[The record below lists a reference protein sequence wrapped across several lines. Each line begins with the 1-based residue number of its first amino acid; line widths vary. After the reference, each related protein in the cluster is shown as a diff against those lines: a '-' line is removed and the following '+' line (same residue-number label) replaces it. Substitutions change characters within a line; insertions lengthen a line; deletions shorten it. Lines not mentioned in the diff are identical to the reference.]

1 MTERELSQLQ
11 QEYRSFFFERL
22 RSFGVNSPAELSKE
36 KKSIFF
42 TGIKLEW
49 PKVKAKREHI
59 GVITGKQPVPQT
71 AISTFPSADHKSKS
85 AEQNTGRIQNP
96 SLHEQSREVIISAPA
111 PEQTAGLRILFSPN
125 SFFEQGLMYFYP
137 VVKMPKA
144 NSHLKLPR
152 AGRSNQ
158 KGYKENDFLSQLRFF
173 MPDQDFLDNVH
184 MVIPNF
190 NRPYEPDIVLYD
202 RELNLYID
210 IELDEPYDGY
220 YRYPTHNLRSEE
232 EQKRDDIRDLF
243 FTESGWIV
251 IRFTEKQVHTEAEK
265 CITHIKNVLASI
277 YSDARRDESR
287 DFSEPQW
294 NDYDAIQWQKNF
306 YRERYL
312 GISGFQKQRNIKEVL
327 VNTEEKEAIEH
338 SIRRTEKFLNSA
350 WNASIAFDEETHKYL
365 DPNDTTGN
373 AEYISVTTLIE
384 RFFPFDLRR
393 YIEKKAI
400 EEQRPEEDI
409 LLEHLMVRDE
419 AADKGTFLH
428 EQIENFLTGKAFDA
442 TSAEFGYFTD
452 FYVNEV
458 KKRNLEF
465 SEAEKVIFSKRFN
478 VAGTIDCLFRKPDK
492 AEYVMLDWKRSKKLI
507 IDGKPR
513 IFGHGYASSELSHLD
528 NSSYFRYCLQQNIY
542 KYIAE
547 TEFSLRIS
555 SMKLVVL
562 HENYKTYHLV
572 NVPEMRTE
580 TLAIL
585 NSLNLKI

>member
-1 MTERELSQLQ
+1 MTEKELSQLQ
-11 QEYRSFFFERL
+11 QAYRSFFLERL

-42 TGIKLEW
+42 TGIKTEW
-49 PKVKAKREHI
+49 PKVRAKREYI
-59 GVITGKQPVPQT
+59 GVVTGNRPVPKT
-71 AISTFPSADHKSKS
+71 EIGTIPSADHKPKS
-85 AEQNTGRIQNP
+85 GVKNTGRFQNP
-96 SLHEQSREVIISAPA
+96 ELHQQTREVIFSTPA
-111 PEQTAGLRILFSPN
+111 PEQTADLRILFSPN
-125 SFFEQGLMYFYP
+125 SFFEQGPMYSYP

-144 NSHLKLPR
+144 NSYLKLPR

-158 KGYKENDFLSQLRFF
+158 KGYKENDFLSRLRFF
-173 MPDQDFLDNVH
+173 MADQHFLDDVH
-184 MVIPNF
+184 MVIPHF

-202 RELNLYID
+202 KDLNLYID
-210 IELDEPYDGY
+210 IEVDEPYDGY

-251 IRFTEKQVHTEAEK
+251 IRFTEKQVHTVAEK

-277 YSDARRDESR
+277 YSDARRDESLDLR
-287 DFSEPQW
+287 ESQW
-294 NDYDAIQWQKNF
+294 DDNQAIQWQKNF

-312 GISGFQKQRNIKEVL
+312 GISGFQKQGNIKEVL
-327 VNTEEKEAIEH
+327 VDTQEKEPIEG
-338 SIRRTEKFLNSA
+338 SIQRTKKFDNSS

-365 DPNDTTGN
+365 DPKDTTGN

-393 YIEKKAI
+393 YIERKAL

-409 LLEHLMVRDE
+409 LLEHLMIRDE

-428 EQIENFLTGKAFDA
+428 EQIENFLTGRAFDA
-442 TSAEFGYFTD
+442 ASAEFGYFTD
-452 FYVNEV
+452 FYENEV

-492 AEYVMLDWKRSKKLI
+492 AEYVMLDWKRSKTLI

>member
-1 MTERELSQLQ
+1 MSDQ
-11 QEYRSFFFERL
+11 Q
-22 RSFGVNSPAELSKE
+22 
-36 KKSIFF
+36 
-42 TGIKLEW
+42 
-49 PKVKAKREHI
+49 
-59 GVITGKQPVPQT
+59 
-71 AISTFPSADHKSKS
+71 
-85 AEQNTGRIQNP
+85 
-96 SLHEQSREVIISAPA
+96 
-111 PEQTAGLRILFSPN
+111 
-125 SFFEQGLMYFYP
+125 
-137 VVKMPKA
+137 
-144 NSHLKLPR
+144 
-152 AGRSNQ
+152 
-158 KGYKENDFLSQLRFF
+158 
-173 MPDQDFLDNVH
+173 FLDNVH
-184 MVIPNF
+184 MVIPHF

-202 RELNLYID
+202 KDLNLYID
-210 IELDEPYDGY
+210 IEVDEPYDGH

-277 YSDARRDESR
+277 YSDALKDESL
-287 DFSEPQW
+287 DFREPQW
-294 NDYDAIQWQKNF
+294 FDYDAIQWQKNF

-312 GISGFQKQRNIKEVL
+312 GISGFQLNIKEVL
-327 VNTEEKEAIEH
+327 VDIEEKELIED
-338 SIRRTEKFLNSA
+338 SIRRTEKFNNGA

-365 DPNDTTGN
+365 DPKDTTGN

-409 LLEHLMVRDE
+409 LLEHFMVRDE

-428 EQIENFLTGKAFDA
+428 EQIENFLTGRAFDA
-442 TSAEFGYFTD
+442 TSVEFGYFTD
-452 FYVNEV
+452 FYSNDI
-458 KKRNLEF
+458 KKRKLEF
-465 SEAEKVIFSKRFN
+465 FEAEKVIFSKRFN
-478 VAGTIDCLFRKPDK
+478 VAGTIDCLFRKLDN

-507 IDGKPR
+507 IDSKPR

-528 NSSYFRYCLQQNIY
+528 NSSYYRYCLQQNIY